1 NKVTTENFGRRGVSA
16 MRERSDLTTPT
27 HSLRVIF
34 TRTTCAPSTAYGCK
48 CCICLAYVIAYC
60 LGALVN
66 IFLYFE
72 SSAIPC
78 ENSRVSAC
86 LVPYQSGGNRRSCM
100 RSVTTSQTSF
110 LCRVCLYLA
119 RCSWIQWPGARLCT

>member
-1 NKVTTENFGRRGVSA
+1 NKVTTENFGRRRVSA

-66 IFLYFE
+66 IFLQFE
-72 SSAIPC
+72 SSAIPY
-78 ENSRVSAC
+78 ENYRVNAC
-86 LVPYQSGGNRRSCM
+86 PLPYQSIESLRS
-100 RSVTTSQTSF
+100 
-110 LCRVCLYLA
+110 
-119 RCSWIQWPGARLCT
+119 